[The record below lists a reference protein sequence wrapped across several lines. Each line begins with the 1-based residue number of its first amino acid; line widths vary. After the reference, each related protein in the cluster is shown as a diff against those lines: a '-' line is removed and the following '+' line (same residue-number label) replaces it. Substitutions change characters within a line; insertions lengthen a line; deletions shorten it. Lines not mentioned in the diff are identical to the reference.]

1 MGDIQQGPKFAAG
14 ARRMRVWKVL
24 GLSVAAFGL
33 AAIVGPRLVN
43 LHQNLALIGGV
54 GCYLLAIFAAG
65 AAINLCLR
73 RS

>member
-1 MGDIQQGPKFAAG
+1 MGDIQQGSNSAAG

-24 GLSVAAFGL
+24 GLGIAAFGL

-54 GCYLLAIFAAG
+54 VCYLLAILAAG

-73 RS
+73 RR